1 MSNVFKICDKCKK
14 TNVSTL
20 VPKLKE
26 IDPSAIIK
34 IGCQNYCGV
43 GRNKCFVF
51 INNIPIN
58 ALTED
63 ELIIKVKEFLK

>member
-1 MSNVFKICDKCKK
+1 MTNTFKICDKCKK
-14 TNVSTL
+14 TNILTL
-20 VPKLKE
+20 VPKLRE
-26 IDPSAIIK
+26 IDHEATIK